1 MADFNGTRISTEE
14 LKTLLSSLKEQKE
27 LINGE
32 YKNSIRSV
40 LESSSSCFS
49 VSGVDYSRI
58 ISIFDDTFNSLD
70 SNFEILINVLEN
82 NVIKNYS
89 ELAVAIKKMFDDNF
103 ANKLS
108 ELLGVNE
115 RIGPP
120 SSANKITKYVDGD
133 VGSFN
138 KVIQPVDSGAKA
150 ILSNGDIVMGSG
162 AKAVFNQKK

>member
-70 SNFEILINVLEN
+70 SNFEILITVLDR
-82 NVIKNYS
+82 S
-89 ELAVAIKKMFDDNF
+89 C
-103 ANKLS
+103 
-108 ELLGVNE
+108 
-115 RIGPP
+115 
-120 SSANKITKYVDGD
+120 
-133 VGSFN
+133 
-138 KVIQPVDSGAKA
+138 
-150 ILSNGDIVMGSG
+150 
-162 AKAVFNQKK
+162 